1 MGKHKQ
7 IIEKISQQGILPLFY
22 HESPEVCTDTVQ
34 ALYDAGMRIIEFT
47 NRGENALGIFKSLV
61 KQRDEKWPGLLLA
74 LGTIKTVS
82 DAKAAMKCDPD
93 FIISPGM
100 SWEVGE
106 KLTKEKMLWIPGCMT
121 PSEIMNAAEV
131 GATMVK
137 LFPGNVLGPSF
148 MSAIKELFPG
158 MYFMPTGGVE
168 LTKESIQAW
177 FDAGVVAV
185 GMGSKLISRQL
196 LDARDYATISRRAS
210 EAIAIIQAIKK

>member
-1 MGKHKQ
+1 
-7 IIEKISQQGILPLFY
+7 
-22 HESPEVCTDTVQ
+22 
-34 ALYDAGMRIIEFT
+34 
-47 NRGENALGIFKSLV
+47 
-61 KQRDEKWPGLLLA
+61 
-74 LGTIKTVS
+74 
-82 DAKAAMKCDPD
+82 
-93 FIISPGM
+93 
-100 SWEVGE
+100 
-106 KLTKEKMLWIPGCMT
+106 
-121 PSEIMNAAEV
+121 MNAAEV